1 MELKK
6 LRTYFYEYKNDNNKK
21 EFVIRVRK
29 DGDKV
34 YYRGIKIFDIS
45 DGNLTLSD
53 NIFHLSDAYIKENKE
68 VLSNKISR
76 MEKLRELATLR
87 TELINNNCMKL
98 ADTFIIKYK
107 MSDAK
112 AYFFNEQAMID
123 KANHLEK
130 IKVIIKNE
138 LKDYIKLYDDYCEV
152 NLDKLNTITDKVEW
166 MTELLNIEYVVMH
179 TFIYFDDISWMDK
192 NNPPYT
198 NPRAKNRSGWVKP
211 EINFVKPDSYKINDL
226 DKDILGDINKRVCEA
241 IDKYLEMKFE
251 EEKNYQ
257 HQFMLDDLI
266 LDKFKKLNIENLY
279 RVEEEYY
286 TKDNEERGRID
297 SMFIS
302 ENGEDIYII
311 ELKVNDNV
319 IGGTNG
325 IHKHL
330 IDIENLYLEN
340 NIDNFITELKDIVDY
355 RREQLD
361 ENKIIW
367 KENAKVHFYT
377 VIACDSNDMK
387 DKIEKMLDAFNNKDS
402 QELTNVKNAIKKDK
416 SKYKDRVLTLREHIN
431 NLNSCDVRFYF
442 DMISVTK
449 EKDKIKNISIL
460 DKEFIPY
467 NVK

>member
-1 MELKK
+1 MKLKN
-6 LRTYFYEYKNDNNKK
+6 LRKYFYDYKNDNNKK

-34 YYRGIKIFDIS
+34 YYRGIKIFDIEK
-45 DGNLTLSD
+45 GNLTLSD

-68 VLSNKISR
+68 VLSDKISR

-138 LKDYIKLYDDYCEV
+138 LNDYINIYDDYCEV
-152 NLDKLNTITDKVEW
+152 NIDKLNTITDKVEW

-179 TFIYFDDISWMDK
+179 TFIYFDDINWTDK
-192 NNPPYT
+192 NNLPYT
-198 NPRAKNRSGWVKP
+198 NKSAKSGWVKP
-211 EINFVKPDSYKINDL
+211 NISFVKPDSYKIEAL
-226 DKDILGDINKRVCEA
+226 DENLLDDINGRVCEA
-241 IDKYLEMKFE
+241 IDNYLKMKFE

-266 LDKFKKLNIENLY
+266 LDKFRKLNIENLY

-302 ENGEDIYII
+302 KDGEDIYII

-340 NIDNFITELKDIVDY
+340 NIDNFIKDLKEIVDY
-355 RREQLD
+355 RRIELD
-361 ENKIIW
+361 EDKIIW
-367 KENAKVHFYT
+367 KEEINVHFYT

-402 QELTNVKNAIKKDK
+402 QELTNVKNAIKKEK
-416 SKYKDRVLTLREHIN
+416 SKYKDRVLTLREHID
-431 NLNSCDVRFYF
+431 NLNKCDVRFYF

-460 DKEFIPY
+460 DKDFIPY
-467 NVK
+467 DIK